1 MSRCGSSLKLYL
13 LLSCQLLR
21 AARCVRVSD
30 TPRQVEHARV
40 VLGAPVVHCDRVLRE
55 RGSALFRARHAP
67 SEASGAKQKLFP
79 LCRFKTAGGT
89 HSAASASRRGQRDAA
104 VARRKLTLRCR
115 ASVVG
120 AAGARRVPRRGPYLP
135 VAERALLRKRDG
147 TERRNL
153 EALWSLALEA
163 ARLRTAR
170 RALTRPPRSPSQ
182 VCESPDGRSEYRH
195 LCFFFPEKTSHC
207 PLPAFSWDSPSHQ

>member
-1 MSRCGSSLKLYL
+1 MPAPAVESIHTIHMSRCGSSLKLYL

-67 SEASGAKQKLFP
+67 SEASGAKRKLFP

-120 AAGARRVPRRGPYLP
+120 AAGARRVPRGVAYLP

-147 TERRNL
+147 TVRRNL

-170 RALTRPPRSPSQ
+170 RALRRPPRSPSQ

-195 LCFFFPEKTSHC
+195 LSFTY
-207 PLPAFSWDSPSHQ
+207 

>member
-67 SEASGAKQKLFP
+67 SEASGAKRKLFP

-89 HSAASASRRGQRDAA
+89 HSAASASRRGQRDAGA
-104 VARRKLTLRCR
+104 PQVDVAMPCVCRWCRGCACR
-115 ASVVG
+115 ATGGNLPAGRRESV
-120 AAGARRVPRRGPYLP
+120 APEAR
-135 VAERALLRKRDG
+135 RDG
-147 TERRNL
+147 TPEPGVVVVSVRSS
-153 EALWSLALEA
+153 SLADGEA
-163 ARLRTAR
+163 RPHS
-170 RALTRPPRSPSQ
+170 ALAQPS
-182 VCESPDGRSEYRH
+182 
-195 LCFFFPEKTSHC
+195 L
-207 PLPAFSWDSPSHQ
+207 